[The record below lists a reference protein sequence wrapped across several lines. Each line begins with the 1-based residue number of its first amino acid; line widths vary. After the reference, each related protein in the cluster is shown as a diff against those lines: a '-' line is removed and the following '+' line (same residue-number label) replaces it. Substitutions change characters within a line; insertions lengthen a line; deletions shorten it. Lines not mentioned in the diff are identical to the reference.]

1 MSGIDLVGPDQQLAS
16 IHLRVGAL
24 FLARA
29 ELEALVAR
37 DLLDPAGLADLAEAR
52 WRTGELGRAAESATA
67 HLDAGG
73 DRPIA
78 RVIAAEAAAAEGRT
92 EEARAHVAALGALS
106 VAELEA
112 LFAGMPQLAFW
123 PSAPPATVD
132 LREATTGPSLPGG
145 PAAGRGLPAGDHRE
159 GLWPED
165 ERPSADR
172 RAAPG
177 TPKRREARR
186 GGSKAAPGRGFPAA
200 ADVLSRARDELRG
213 GNPDR
218 IATGLDRLA
227 LALRLDPTLAPGVIE
242 AVARR
247 QEPAALLIRGD
258 ACRILGRTLEAEAA
272 FVAAAALLDRPA
284 GRSAS

>member
-1 MSGIDLVGPDQQLAS
+1 MSGTDLLGPDQQLAR

-29 ELEALVAR
+29 ELEALAAR

-52 WRTGELGRAAESATA
+52 WRTGELERAAESASA
-67 HLDAGG
+67 HLAAGG

-78 RVIAAEAAAAEGRT
+78 RVIAAEAAAAAGQPG
-92 EEARAHVAALGALS
+92 EAGTHVAALGTFT

-112 LFAGMPQLAFW
+112 LFAGMPQRAFW
-123 PSAPPATVD
+123 PSSPASTVEPI
-132 LREATTGPSLPGG
+132 EAATRPARSGEPSTTGLND
-145 PAAGRGLPAGDHRE
+145 GDHGQ

-165 ERPSADR
+165 GPPPAGR
-172 RAAPG
+172 RAVPG
-177 TPKRREARR
+177 SLKRRGAGRAGSTTAARV
-186 GGSKAAPGRGFPAA
+186 AFPDAGE
-200 ADVLSRARDELRG
+200 VLARARDELRG

-227 LALRLDPTLAPGVIE
+227 LALRLDPTLAQDVVE
-242 AVARR
+242 AVGRR

-272 FVAAAALLDRPA
+272 FAAAAALLDRPTR
-284 GRSAS
+284 GSAS

>member
-1 MSGIDLVGPDQQLAS
+1 MSGLDLVGPDRHLAS

-24 FLARA
+24 LLARA
-29 ELEALVAR
+29 ELEALAAR
-37 DLLDPAGLADLAEAR
+37 DLLDPVGLADLAEAR
-52 WRTGELGRAAESATA
+52 WRTGDLERAAESAIA

-73 DRPIA
+73 DRPVA
-78 RVIAAEAAAAEGRT
+78 RVIAAEGAAAAGRA

-106 VAELEA
+106 VAELGA
-112 LFAGMPQLAFW
+112 LFAGMPQRAFW

-132 LREATTGPSLPGG
+132 LQEAATGASLPGG
-145 PAAGRGLPAGDHRE
+145 PSTTGPTVGDQ
-159 GLWPED
+159 
-165 ERPSADR
+165 
-172 RAAPG
+172 
-177 TPKRREARR
+177 RREARQA
-186 GGSKAAPGRGFPAA
+186 GSRSRPGRGFPDA

-213 GNPDR
+213 GNPER

-227 LALRLDPTLAPGVIE
+227 LVLRLDPTLAPGVIE
-242 AVARR
+242 AVVRR

-272 FVAAAALLDRPA
+272 FVAAAAQLDRPA

>member
-1 MSGIDLVGPDQQLAS
+1 MSGIDLVGPDRHLAS

-24 FLARA
+24 LLARA
-29 ELEALVAR
+29 ELEALAAR
-37 DLLDPAGLADLAEAR
+37 DLLDPVGLADLAEAR
-52 WRTGELGRAAESATA
+52 WRTGDLERAAESAIA

-73 DRPIA
+73 DRLVA
-78 RVIAAEAAAAEGRT
+78 RVIAAEGAAAAGRA

-106 VAELEA
+106 VAELGA
-112 LFAGMPQLAFW
+112 LFAGMPQRAFW

-132 LREATTGPSLPGG
+132 LQEAATGASLPGG
-145 PAAGRGLPAGDHRE
+145 PSTTGPTAGDQRE

-165 ERPSADR
+165 ERPPADR

-177 TPKRREARR
+177 TAKRREARQA
-186 GGSKAAPGRGFPAA
+186 GSRSGRGFPDA

-213 GNPDR
+213 GNPER

-242 AVARR
+242 AVGRR

-258 ACRILGRTLEAEAA
+258 ACRILGRTLEAEATL
-272 FVAAAALLDRPA
+272 VAAAALLDRPT

>member
-1 MSGIDLVGPDQQLAS
+1 MSGTDIAGPDQQLAS

-24 FLARA
+24 LLARA

-73 DRPIA
+73 DRPVA
-78 RVIAAEAAAAEGRT
+78 RVIAAEAAAAAGRT

-106 VAELEA
+106 VTELEA
-112 LFAGMPQLAFW
+112 LFAGMPQRAFW

-132 LREATTGPSLPGG
+132 LQEATAGPSLPGG
-145 PAAGRGLPAGDHRE
+145 PSTAGPTAGDHRE

-165 ERPSADR
+165 ARPPADR

-177 TPKRREARR
+177 TPKRSEARR
-186 GGSKAAPGRGFPAA
+186 AGSRTASGRGFPDA

-218 IATGLDRLA
+218 IATALDRLA

-242 AVARR
+242 AVTRR

-272 FVAAAALLDRPA
+272 LVAAAALLDRPT

>member
-1 MSGIDLVGPDQQLAS
+1 MSGLDLVGPDRHLAS

-24 FLARA
+24 LLARA
-29 ELEALVAR
+29 ELEALAAR

-52 WRTGELGRAAESATA
+52 WRTGDLERAAESAIA

-73 DRPIA
+73 DRPVA
-78 RVIAAEAAAAEGRT
+78 RVIAAEGAAAAGRA

-106 VAELEA
+106 VAELGA
-112 LFAGMPQLAFW
+112 LFAGMPQRAFW

-132 LREATTGPSLPGG
+132 LQEAATGASLPGG
-145 PAAGRGLPAGDHRE
+145 PSTTGPTAGDQRE

-165 ERPSADR
+165 ERPPADR

-177 TPKRREARR
+177 TAKRREARQA
-186 GGSKAAPGRGFPAA
+186 GSRSRPGRGFPDA

-213 GNPDR
+213 GNPER

-227 LALRLDPTLAPGVIE
+227 LVLRLDPTLAPGVIE
-242 AVARR
+242 AVVRR

-272 FVAAAALLDRPA
+272 LVAAAALLDRPT

>member
-1 MSGIDLVGPDQQLAS
+1 MSGIDLEGPDQHLAS

-24 FLARA
+24 LLARA
-29 ELEALVAR
+29 ELEALAAR

-52 WRTGELGRAAESATA
+52 WRTGELERAAESATA

-78 RVIAAEAAAAEGRT
+78 RVIAAEAAAAAGRA
-92 EEARAHVAALGALS
+92 EEARVHVAALGALS
-106 VAELEA
+106 VVELEA
-112 LFAGMPQLAFW
+112 LFAGMPQRAFW

-145 PAAGRGLPAGDHRE
+145 PSTTGPTAGDHRE

-165 ERPSADR
+165 ERPPADR

-177 TPKRREARR
+177 TAKRREVRR
-186 GGSKAAPGRGFPAA
+186 AGSRTAPGRGFPDAKE
-200 ADVLSRARDELRG
+200 VLARALDELRG

-218 IATGLDRLA
+218 IAAGLDRLA

-242 AVARR
+242 AVGRR